1 MIKKSHGRT
10 LQTRVEHL
18 ANCTVVLRIQLHWC
32 LLRHRINK
40 GKHNIPLCTQDIRVP
55 IAWEFSIISLCR
67 KRNRTLTNPMNK
79 NYRPLDKRTRLCCL
93 RYLYIFPSLA
103 LNLPSTCY
111 FFSSFFSVFK
121 NILRLF
127 LYPVF
132 TKSYTEIF
140 FKLLVSLSKPNY
152 LSVKY
157 NLIGV

>member
-1 MIKKSHGRT
+1 M
-10 LQTRVEHL
+10 
-18 ANCTVVLRIQLHWC
+18 LRIQLHWC

-40 GKHNIPLCTQDIRVP
+40 GKHNIPLCIQDIRVS

-79 NYRPLDKRTRLCCL
+79 NHRPLDKRTRLCCL

-103 LNLPSTCY
+103 LNLSSTCY

-157 NLIGV
+157 NLIGVWFKLWVHHLWSSLPVCKLL

>member
-10 LQTRVEHL
+10 LQKRVEHL

-40 GKHNIPLCTQDIRVP
+40 GKHNIPLCIQDIRVP

-79 NYRPLDKRTRLCCL
+79 NHRPLDKRTRLCCL

-121 NILRLF
+121 NILRPF
-127 LYPVF
+127 PVPCF
-132 TKSYTEIF
+132 Y
-140 FKLLVSLSKPNY
+140 
-152 LSVKY
+152 
-157 NLIGV
+157 